1 MCIRDREYFQVEG
14 FAYRFVPIS
23 GVDNPERLAFGTV
36 ATDIMYDNMMNKF
49 KYGNMNDP
57 KVYIDENNSRM
68 MTNIRNSFNRLATG
82 LIEEGKKDSAIAVI
96 DRCFELIPGSI
107 VPYEYFTLEPVSYTH
122 LCRSSN
128 GFAHIFFKCFNN
140 CQSANTNPCLL
151 YTSRCV

>member
-1 MCIRDREYFQVEG
+1 MDTITIDLSGRNYLPKDEMMILDMLATNNWERPIYWAITVGRNKYLNLQEYFQVEG

-82 LIEEGKKDSAIAVI
+82 LIEEEK
-96 DRCFELIPGSI
+96 R
-107 VPYEYFTLEPVSYTH
+107 TLQLP
-122 LCRSSN
+122 
-128 GFAHIFFKCFNN
+128 
-140 CQSANTNPCLL
+140 
-151 YTSRCV
+151 